1 MNRRSILT
9 NTENRNNLLDMIN
22 VRNLTT
28 KNTLKQSEMLN
39 KYKYQSKE
47 LKKFSLNSLKSS
59 INNPNTM
66 SSKNNNN
73 LTEIQLLKYR
83 PKRLVKIKEQG
94 KSKLPFSKIGGL
106 SLDFSKTYS
115 SDDKKN
121 IIKNNDNQ
129 SLISKDNEKLMN
141 SNNDN
146 EFKSIYIF
154 KFAKNSEEFNKISK
168 NSELMDDISDRRI
181 FEEAFLKLSKLMEN
195 QNKLLF
201 NNFDKNTNNK
211 NSNSNNISVI
221 NNFDTTQIKS
231 NYSNNNMK
239 NHYRNQPSNE
249 YPNIFSFTSN
259 NLGPL
264 NNLNNSTSGSFFS
277 QNSNYNMKKLIISW
291 SDFIVLFNKFLSQ
304 IFNKFSN
311 CKKENEKYKKKCFRD
326 ELKLNTKIKE
336 LDDLNKYLKRFDV
349 NMKINQ
355 QIQKKKEIDDLHK
368 SFKKK
373 ENEYLLLIFRLEDEI
388 RDLTIL
394 LDKNKNYYDEYKNIS
409 KEIDK
414 SKRQCE
420 ILKTKFNREL
430 QETNVKILIEK
441 DNQDELKVKIDD
453 LNETIKEM
461 KKEKEISKKEK
472 IELQAKIKKLEMVI
486 GEKKENILMLNEE
499 LEWHM
504 RKLKEVQF
512 NNDNMRNEFSI
523 LEKKLMN
530 LEDEKQKEMQNKKK
544 EINNIKK
551 LEPLSPKQYKNEDNN
566 GFPSPIT
573 DFTQGNNS

>member
-28 KNTLKQSEMLN
+28 KNSLKQSEMLN

-259 NLGPL
+259 NLSPL
-264 NNLNNSTSGSFFS
+264 NNLNDSTSGSFFS

-373 ENEYLLLIFRLEDEI
+373 ENEYLLSIFRLEDEI

-414 SKRQCE
+414 SERQCE
-420 ILKTKFNREL
+420 ILKTKSNREL

-551 LEPLSPKQYKNEDNN
+551 LEPLSPKQYKNEDNY
-566 GFPSPIT
+566 GSPSPIT

>member
-1 MNRRSILT
+1 MNKRSILT

-28 KNTLKQSEMLN
+28 KNTLKQSEMFNKN
-39 KYKYQSKE
+39 KYHSKE
-47 LKKFSLNSLKSS
+47 LKKLSLNSLKSS
-59 INNPNTM
+59 IKNPNTM

-73 LTEIQLLKYR
+73 YITEIQLLKYR

-94 KSKLPFSKIGGL
+94 KSKLPISKMGGF

-141 SNNDN
+141 SNNDT

-154 KFAKNSEEFNKISK
+154 KFAKNSEEFDKISK
-168 NSELMDDISDRRI
+168 NSELMDDINDRRN

-201 NNFDKNTNNK
+201 NNFDMNTNNK

-221 NNFDTTQIKS
+221 NNLDTTQIKT

-249 YPNIFSFTSN
+249 YQNIFSFTSN
-259 NLGPL
+259 NLSPL

-277 QNSNYNMKKLIISW
+277 QNNNYNMKKLIISW

-420 ILKTKFNREL
+420 LLKTKFNREL

-453 LNETIKEM
+453 LNGTIKEM
-461 KKEKEISKKEK
+461 KKDKEISKKEK

-486 GEKKENILMLNEE
+486 GEKKENIIMLNEE

-512 NNDNMRNEFSI
+512 NNDNMKNEFSI

-530 LEDEKQKEMQNKKK
+530 LEDEKQKEIQNKKK
-544 EINNIKK
+544 DIKK
-551 LEPLSPKQYKNEDNN
+551 LESLSPKQYKNEDNY
-566 GFPSPIT
+566 GSPSHIT

>member
-28 KNTLKQSEMLN
+28 KNSLKQSEMLN

-47 LKKFSLNSLKSS
+47 LKKLSLNSLKSS

-201 NNFDKNTNNK
+201 NNFDMNTNNK

-259 NLGPL
+259 KLSPL

-486 GEKKENILMLNEE
+486 REKKENIVMLNEE

-512 NNDNMRNEFSI
+512 NNDNMRNEFNI

-551 LEPLSPKQYKNEDNN
+551 LEPLSPKQHKNEDNY
-566 GFPSPIT
+566 GFHSPIT